1 MENDEIDGT
10 KPDNRIADLHRKF
23 ASIRDFFP
31 EERHAFLASK
41 CTGLYDDEMK
51 KTIVAF
57 KTAAGLGRDH
67 TLDRKV
73 FDALAARAGILFN
86 EAWQAELEAL
96 DTGKLPLNV
105 HSAHEDTVIAQAH
118 TQKTMGLAFSGGG
131 IRSATF
137 NLGIIQAM
145 AGLKLLRDVD
155 YLSTVSG
162 GGYIGS
168 WFSALLHRKNGEI
181 EKLEAAL
188 APGSEDAAVKK
199 EPDQI
204 RFLRQ
209 YSNYLTPKTGM
220 FSADSWALL
229 ATYFRNTVLNLTV
242 LVAIIAG
249 LLMLPRMLARAVE
262 QIGRNQASTIAW
274 IAVAFALWSVA
285 CIALSISSVPDP
297 RRRQHLRGQTQLSVL
312 LFIVL
317 PLMVAA
323 FAGSIAAWHYRD
335 AFINMWDHA
344 EWPTTVRHP
353 VVAWVLLPGLCY
365 FAAWVTGWAFAQWF
379 NQRAKR
385 APIRWK
391 SVLTEGLGHFMCA
404 ILALAVGSWLL
415 TALVKLVSVS
425 DVPMRELTSGA
436 WSLHMTSM
444 GIPFMLI
451 VFSLTTT
458 LAIGLVG
465 RMYAEKS
472 REWWSRQGGWA
483 TICTVSW
490 LAVVALGLYAPAL
503 VGYGVEHLPA
513 WGKALIGTTWFGAT
527 AAGLL
532 LGHSKASGKR
542 DPSAFL
548 GWIAALAPLVFS
560 IGALLLISTLAYLII
575 VPTSQLFSGAHG
587 SLLNTMADYYQESTT
602 ADTARMLMSFGLLLL
617 AGNVLALRVD
627 VNKFSLNTMYR
638 NRLVR
643 AYLGAVNP
651 ARKAHPFTGFDDG
664 DDIHLDKLLAKADN
678 DQRLQRPIHLINA
691 TLNLVNGQ
699 ELAWQT
705 RKGANFVFSPAF
717 CGFETPS
724 MSAADGGPA
733 QEEAARGCYRPTEA
747 YRKALVPAGEERP
760 GIKVGMAMATS
771 GAAANP
777 NMGYHSSPAMAF
789 LMTLFNVRIGR
800 WFANPLKKSWDRPS
814 PRHGLHYLLSELFGQ
829 TDAASS
835 YLNLSDGGHFENLGI
850 YELVRRRCRL
860 IVVVDA
866 GADGGLSFEDL
877 GNAIRKC
884 YTDLHIQI
892 DIDVAQI
899 DPVEPSPFSRAHCV
913 AGKILYRNI
922 DGADDGVLLY
932 IKPTLLGTELAD
944 LLNYRKSNKE
954 FPHHSTTDQ
963 WFDETQFESYRSLGY
978 SIGMSALADAVAAIG
993 SLPSGRHD
1001 VPDLCAALEK
1011 QWGAPS
1017 GNVFP
1022 IKQVA

>member
-1 MENDEIDGT
+1 MEIDVIDET
-10 KPDNRIADLHRKF
+10 LPDNRIADLHRKF

-31 EERHAFLASK
+31 EDRHAFLAAK

-51 KTIVAF
+51 KTIIAF
-57 KTAAGLGRDH
+57 KTKAGLAQDH
-67 TLDRKV
+67 TLDRTV
-73 FDALAARAGILFN
+73 FDALAQRAGVLFS
-86 EAWQAELEAL
+86 EVWQAELEAL

-105 HSAHEDTVIAQAH
+105 HSAHEGKVIEQAH
-118 TQKTMGLAFSGGG
+118 KQKTMGLAFSGGG

-145 AGLKLLRDVD
+145 AQLKLLRDVD

-168 WFSALLHRKNGEI
+168 WFSTLLHKKGGDI
-181 EKLEAAL
+181 GKLEEAL

-209 YSNYLTPKTGM
+209 YSNYLTPQTGM

-229 ATYFRNTVLNLTV
+229 ATYFRNTVLNVTV

-262 QIGRNQASTIAW
+262 HVGPNQASTAAW
-274 IAVAFALWSVA
+274 IGVAFALWSVG

-297 RRRQHLRGQTQLSVL
+297 RRRQFLRGQTQASIL
-312 LFIVL
+312 LFIVV
-317 PLMVAA
+317 PLMAAA
-323 FAGSIAAWHYRD
+323 FAGSIATWHFRS
-335 AFINMWDHA
+335 AFIDMWDHA
-344 EWPTTVRHP
+344 QWPTTFRHP
-353 VVAWVLLPGLCY
+353 MVAWVLLPGLFY
-365 FAAWVTGWAFAQWF
+365 FAAWATGWACAQWF

-385 APIRWK
+385 TPVRWK
-391 SVLTEGLGHFMCA
+391 GVLTEGLGHFSCA

-425 DVPMRELTSGA
+425 DLPMRELSSGA

-451 VFSLTTT
+451 VFGITTT

-483 TICTVSW
+483 AICTVSW
-490 LAVVALGLYAPAL
+490 LGVVALGLYAPAL
-503 VGYGVEHLPA
+503 VGYGVEHLPV

-532 LGHSKASGKR
+532 LGHSKVSGKE
-542 DPSAFL
+542 DPKAYF

-575 VPTSQLFSGAHG
+575 VPTSQLFSGGHG
-587 SLLNTMADYYQESTT
+587 GLLKTMADYYEESTK

-643 AYLGAVNP
+643 AYMGAVNP
-651 ARKAHPFTGFDDG
+651 TRKPHPFTGFDDG
-664 DDIHLDKLLAKADN
+664 DDIHFDKLLAKDADGKT
-678 DQRLQRPIHLINA
+678 LQRPIHLINA
-691 TLNLVNGQ
+691 TINLVNGK

-717 CGFETPS
+717 CGFEMPS
-724 MSAADGGPA
+724 MSLADGGPA
-733 QEEAARGCYRPTEA
+733 IDEAARGCYRPTAA
-747 YRKALVPAGEERP
+747 YREALVPKGEERP

-777 NMGYHSSPAMAF
+777 NMGYHSSPAMTF

-814 PRHGLHYLLSELFGQ
+814 PRHGLHYLLAELFGQ
-829 TDAASS
+829 TDAASD

-860 IVVVDA
+860 VVVVDA
-866 GADGGLSFEDL
+866 GADGGLNFEDL

-884 YTDLHIQI
+884 YTDLNIQI

-899 DPVEPSPFSRAHCV
+899 DPVEPSPFSRSHCV
-913 AGKILYRNI
+913 TGKILYKNV
-922 DGADDGVLLY
+922 DGQEDGVLLY
-932 IKPTLLGTELAD
+932 IKPTLLGTEFAD
-944 LLNYRKSNKE
+944 LLNYRKSNKT
-954 FPHHSTTDQ
+954 FPHHSTVDQ
-963 WFDETQFESYRSLGY
+963 WFDETQFESYRSLGH
-978 SIGMSALADAVAAIG
+978 SIGMTALAAAAAATTVTKPGGRRDVAN
-993 SLPSGRHD
+993 
-1001 VPDLCAALEK
+1001 LCAALEK
-1011 QWGAPS
+1011 QWGPKT
-1017 GNVFP
+1017 NVFG
-1022 IKQVA
+1022 IKAA